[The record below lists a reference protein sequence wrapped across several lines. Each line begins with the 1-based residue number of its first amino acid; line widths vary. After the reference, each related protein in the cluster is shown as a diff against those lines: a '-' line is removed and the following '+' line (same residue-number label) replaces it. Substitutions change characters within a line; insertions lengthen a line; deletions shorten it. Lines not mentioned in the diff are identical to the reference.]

1 MGTGSEGRSIGAVR
15 SQVRSE
21 GASDRMYRLLL
32 VAGLLTV
39 LYFLLRS
46 AIRELKRKNGQDQAL
61 TGNNEMIQDPACRTY
76 VPRDS
81 AVSAS
86 IGGQTY
92 YFCSQDCAQTFRK
105 QLAG

>member
-1 MGTGSEGRSIGAVR
+1 
-15 SQVRSE
+15 
-21 GASDRMYRLLL
+21 MYRLLL
-32 VAGLLTV
+32 IAGLLVV

-46 AIRELKRKNGQDQAL
+46 AIRELKGKKEPDPAL
-61 TGNNEMIQDPACRTY
+61 TGNNDMLQDPVCRTY
-76 VPRDS
+76 VPREA

-92 YFCSQDCAQTFRK
+92 FFCSQDCAQTFRK

>member
-1 MGTGSEGRSIGAVR
+1 
-15 SQVRSE
+15 
-21 GASDRMYRLLL
+21 MYRLLL
-32 VAGLLTV
+32 VAGLLIV
-39 LYFLLRS
+39 LYFVLRS
-46 AIRELKRKNGQDQAL
+46 AIRELKGKKDPEQAL
-61 TGNNEMIQDPACRTY
+61 PGKGEMLQDPVCRTY
-76 VPRDS
+76 VPREH